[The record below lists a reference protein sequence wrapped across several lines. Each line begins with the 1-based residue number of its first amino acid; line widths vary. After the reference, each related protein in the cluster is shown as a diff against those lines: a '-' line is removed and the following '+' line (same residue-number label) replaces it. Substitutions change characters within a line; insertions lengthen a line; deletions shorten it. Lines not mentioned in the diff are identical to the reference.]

1 MDLFSVL
8 FGVVIGAIIGAWG
21 YRYALKRDPDAVEE
35 LAKEIKRRG
44 Q

>member
-1 MDLFSVL
+1 MDLFNVFL
-8 FGVVIGAIIGAWG
+8 GLVIGVAIGAWG